1 MDNQVIFHQKLLF
14 YQKTQFFFS
23 SRTFP
28 QKKEYNRL
36 KHNLEKWREI
46 ILLLNSFLK
55 WEQKY
60 FAGVVAAVITFVFML
75 IWYLDLSFVTCIG
88 LTGLI
93 VTLFDYFYPKL
104 SKMFFKSENWRGL
117 QEKKFEEVTEEIFQ
131 CKNRFRAIYHF
142 VFDAKSD
149 KSTLV
154 RIVFSLLTLPVC

>member
-1 MDNQVIFHQKLLF
+1 M
-14 YQKTQFFFS
+14 
-23 SRTFP
+23 
-28 QKKEYNRL
+28 
-36 KHNLEKWREI
+36 KHNLEKWREL

-60 FAGVVAAVITFVFML
+60 FAGVVTAVITFVFML

-104 SKMFFKSENWRGL
+104 SKMFFKSENWRGM

-131 CKNRFRAIYHF
+131 YKNRLRAISNF
-142 VFDAKSD
+142 IFDAKSE

-154 RIVFSLLTLPVC
+154 RQTLNVLRIIILTLILFIHSLFSPRAPFVLFSLGSGRL